1 MDGGGAST
9 QTNRKRLYKQRVI
22 SLHTRAYSL
31 LLLLFRFPTPT
42 RWAAHFNQ
50 TVVVAPFF
58 SPCTC
63 TNCDHCAGF
72 QHKGLGEDDV
82 TMNCL
87 LKRIIFTFFVV
98 QNVLLNF
105 LCFSFT
111 TTNPPTLNTVWLSF
125 WTRVGQ
131 RRLFFNCRVVVWWIF
146 MVFRLLLYRFA
157 S

>member
-1 MDGGGAST
+1 MDGVHLYIARRRLRMGGLNGWMEGVQVHRRIANDYTS
-9 QTNRKRLYKQRVI
+9 RVI

-50 TVVVAPFF
+50 TVVAPFF

-87 LKRIIFTFFVV
+87 LKRIIFTFFRGT
-98 QNVLLNF
+98 NVLLNF
-105 LCFSFT
+105 LRFSFT
-111 TTNPPTLNTVWLSF
+111 TTF
-125 WTRVGQ
+125 YQ
-131 RRLFFNCRVVVWWIF
+131 H
-146 MVFRLLLYRFA
+146 
-157 S
+157 